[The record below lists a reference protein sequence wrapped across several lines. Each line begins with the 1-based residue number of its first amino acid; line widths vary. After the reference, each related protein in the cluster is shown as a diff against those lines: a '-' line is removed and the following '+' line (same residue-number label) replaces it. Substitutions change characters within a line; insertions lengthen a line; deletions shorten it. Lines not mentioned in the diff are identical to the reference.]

1 MRAIVVDD
9 SKAAREILAEI
20 LGNLGFKVWKARDA
34 QEGLEILKEVKNPDV
49 ILIDWIMP
57 GMDGLQLIKS
67 IRADGAF
74 TAVRLLMVTSETE
87 MPQIAKALE
96 AGADEYIM
104 KPVTDEILAEKL
116 NLLGILQS

>member
-20 LGNLGFKVWKARDA
+20 LQSLGFEVWKASDA
-34 QEGLEILKEVKNPDV
+34 REGLEVLKQVKNPDV
-49 ILIDWIMP
+49 VLIDWIMP

-74 TAVRLLMVTSETE
+74 DGVRLMMVTSETE
-87 MPQIAKALE
+87 MPQIAQALD
-96 AGADEYIM
+96 AGADEYVM
-104 KPVTDEILAEKL
+104 KPVTNEILAEKL
-116 NLLGILQS
+116 NLLGILDS